1 MGNCMVLLFS
11 RPPEKIRVLI
21 FNGGEEEF
29 MASTTV
35 EQITSGSYRGYTLV
49 HPANPCLPLPP
60 NGKLVP
66 GQVYYLMPDLG
77 PSYSPPVSPRMVG
90 MDGSCSRIKVMVS
103 KEQFKE
109 LMMKSGAKEF
119 PSEEFAIRVLEVG
132 EGCRSWKWQ
141 PSLATIP
148 ELRVCQDEPS

>member
-1 MGNCMVLLFS
+1 MDLLFS
-11 RPPEKIRVLI
+11 QPPEKIRVLI

-35 EQITSGSYRGYTLV
+35 EQITSGSYHGYRLV
-49 HPANPCLPLPP
+49 HPANPCLPFPP

-66 GQVYYLMPDLG
+66 GQVYYLMPDLV
-77 PSYSPPVSPRMVG
+77 PSYSPPVSPRMAR
-90 MDGSCSRIKVMVS
+90 MDGACSRIKVKVS
-103 KEQFKE
+103 KKQFKE

-141 PSLATIP
+141 PSPATIP
-148 ELRVCQDEPS
+148 ELRVC